1 MKVVCRVRPQNAR
14 ERKED
19 GPDAKL
25 CVKCTSLERIDIDH
39 VDTGTASFAFDRVF
53 GPESTQVQVNLGG
66 KKEDYLTPVYIG
78 DSS

>member
-53 GPESTQVQVNLGG
+53 GPESTQVQVKLISVF
-66 KKEDYLTPVYIG
+66 DF
-78 DSS
+78 SSESINVHR